1 MRNLNLKKPSK
12 LQKLA
17 KELDQL
23 ERNLDK
29 IKDKKEDSKK
39 MQKIGGMGNGK

>member
-1 MRNLNLKKPSK
+1 MSK

-17 KELDQL
+17 KELDQI

-39 MQKIGGMGNGK
+39 NAKNRGGG